1 MSEKEPS
8 KLSYALGEAMG
19 ALIILML
26 LMPLAALSLRA
37 TVDIVRANC
46 EVGNGR

>member
-8 KLSYALGEAMG
+8 KLNSALGEAMG
-19 ALIILML
+19 ALIILLL

-37 TVDIVRANC
+37 TVDLVRAGC
-46 EVGNGR
+46 EVKNGR